1 MGVELGTNTPITN
14 IRVGSLTLS
23 GNNITS
29 ITDISFGNNNLRTD
43 STFKADLYLSTG
55 KIVDINNMGLNDI
68 SANTNVWAITLKDNQ
83 NQALAIGGSTDD
95 YLVFDTDTCKL
106 FLSQNGNNLNNF
118 KMSSGTIDIK
128 THHWQ

>member
-1 MGVELGTNTPITN
+1 
-14 IRVGSLTLS
+14 
-23 GNNITS
+23 
-29 ITDISFGNNNLRTD
+29 
-43 STFKADLYLSTG
+43 
-55 KIVDINNMGLNDI
+55 MGLNDI

-118 KMSSGTIDIK
+118 KMSSGTIDNVIIGGN
-128 THHWQ
+128 TATSATFTDLF